1 MTHTTSTSEQST
13 HEERPSGRHPVNVA
27 HLVMGVAFL
36 GMVAVWALY
45 ETGVVETGDLRWFLP
60 VPWLAAGLAGIAAMT
75 FGPRRTTSPDAG
87 WVPPTV
93 RYDYPVT
100 TESAPTT
107 DTTQEE
113 R

>member
-1 MTHTTSTSEQST
+1 MTTTIDTPT
-13 HEERPSGRHPVNVA
+13 HERRASGRHPVSVG

-36 GMVAVWALY
+36 GLLAVWALY

-75 FGPRRTTSPDAG
+75 FGPRRNAPTEAG
-87 WVPPTV
+87 WTQPHP
-93 RYDYPVT
+93 DH
-100 TESAPTT
+100 TT
-107 DTTQEE
+107 DTTLEE

>member
-1 MTHTTSTSEQST
+1 MTHTTSTYDLPT
-13 HEERPSGRHPVNVA
+13 HEEHGSGWHPVNVG

-36 GMVAVWALY
+36 GMLAVWALY

-60 VPWLAAGLAGIAAMT
+60 VPWLAAGLAGITAMT
-75 FGPRRTTSPDAG
+75 FGPRRNASPEAG
-87 WVPPTV
+87 WVPPAV
-93 RYDYPVT
+93 RYADP
-100 TESAPTT
+100 T

>member
-1 MTHTTSTSEQST
+1 MTQTTSTYDPPT
-13 HEERPSGRHPVNVA
+13 HEGRESGWHPVNVG

-36 GMVAVWALY
+36 GILAVWALY

-75 FGPRRTTSPDAG
+75 FGPRRTTSPTD
-87 WVPPTV
+87 
-93 RYDYPVT
+93 T
-100 TESAPTT
+100 TTIDTTT